1 MRTTLAVIESKTLT
15 GLPAFG
21 TTSNTLQIED
31 FWVRA
36 QRLHAMAVDT
46 EVSFQAT
53 PVIRRV
59 V

>member
-1 MRTTLAVIESKTLT
+1 VIESKTLT